1 MTTTAARRA
10 SAATARARTAPP
22 PTRDV
27 VTPPLAAVEPHGGAE
42 PHVGVEPHLGLEPH
56 LDPALTGRPDVR
68 PASRRLGPGRRR
80 RLAGL
85 VGPAALILGW
95 VAASATGLLD
105 PRILSEPWTVVSTA
119 GELIADGRLQEN
131 LAISAQRAGLGL
143 FFGIVVGALL
153 ALVAGLSR
161 AGEALIDGPVQ
172 IKRAI
177 PGLALIPLLI
187 LWFGIDETMKVL
199 TITLGVFVPIYLQTH
214 AGLRG
219 IDLRYVE
226 LAQTVG
232 LTRSGFIRRVVLPG
246 ALPGFFLGLRFAVT
260 GAWVS
265 LVVVEQINSTSGIG
279 YMMELA
285 RTYGQTNI
293 IVLGLAVYGVLGLLS
308 DAAVRLLERKALSW
322 QRTLAG

>member
-1 MTTTAARRA
+1 V
-10 SAATARARTAPP
+10 SAAPVLERP
-22 PTRDV
+22 
-27 VTPPLAAVEPHGGAE
+27 AV
-42 PHVGVEPHLGLEPH
+42 EPH
-56 LDPALTGRPDVR
+56 LDPALASREDVGPTG
-68 PASRRLGPGRRR
+68 RRLGPGRRR
-80 RLAGL
+80 RLAWL
-85 VGPAALILGW
+85 LGPSALLALW
-95 VAASATGLLD
+95 TLASATRLLD
-105 PRILSEPWTVVSTA
+105 PRILSEPWTVVATA
-119 GELIADGRLQEN
+119 GELLADGRLQEN

-153 ALVAGLSR
+153 ALVSGLSR
-161 AGEALIDGPVQ
+161 VGEALIDGPVQ

-232 LTRSGFIRRVVLPG
+232 LSRTAFIRKVVLPG

-265 LVVVEQINSTSGIG
+265 LVVVEQINATSGIG

-293 IVLGLAVYGVLGLLS
+293 IVLGLAVYGILGLLS
-308 DAAVRLLERKALSW
+308 DGAVRILERKALSW

>member
-1 MTTTAARRA
+1 M
-10 SAATARARTAPP
+10 SAVPVLERP
-22 PTRDV
+22 
-27 VTPPLAAVEPHGGAE
+27 AV
-42 PHVGVEPHLGLEPH
+42 EPH
-56 LDPALTGRPDVR
+56 LDPALAAGEDVR
-68 PASRRLGPGRRR
+68 PTGRRLGPGRRR
-80 RLAGL
+80 RLAWL
-85 VGPAALILGW
+85 LGPAALLALW
-95 VAASATGLLD
+95 TVASATGLLD
-105 PRILSEPWTVVSTA
+105 PRILSEPWTVVATA
-119 GELIADGRLQEN
+119 GELLADGRLQEN

-153 ALVAGLSR
+153 ALVSGLSR
-161 AGEALIDGPVQ
+161 VGEALIDGPVQ

-232 LTRSGFIRRVVLPG
+232 LSRAAFIRKVVLPG

-265 LVVVEQINSTSGIG
+265 LVVVEQINATSGIG

-293 IVLGLAVYGVLGLLS
+293 IVLGLAVYGILGLLS
-308 DAAVRLLERKALSW
+308 DGAVRFLERKALSW

>member
-1 MTTTAARRA
+1 M
-10 SAATARARTAPP
+10 SAATAVRRTA
-22 PTRDV
+22 V
-27 VTPPLAAVEPHGGAE
+27 APHQ
-42 PHVGVEPHLGLEPH
+42 
-56 LDPALTGRPDVR
+56 DPAPAHPKDVR
-68 PASRRLGPGRRR
+68 PTGRRLGPGRRR
-80 RLAGL
+80 RLAWL
-85 VGPAALILGW
+85 LGPSALLLLW
-95 VAASATGLLD
+95 TVASATGLLD
-105 PRILSEPWTVVSTA
+105 PRILSEPWTVVATA

-143 FFGIVVGALL
+143 FFGIVVGAVL
-153 ALVAGLSR
+153 ALLSGLSR

-214 AGLRG
+214 AALRG

-232 LTRSGFIRRVVLPG
+232 LSRAGFIRRVVLPG

-293 IVLGLAVYGVLGLLS
+293 IVLGLAVYGILGLLS
-308 DAAVRLLERKALSW
+308 DGIVRFIERKALSW

>member
-1 MTTTAARRA
+1 MTTTAAARR
-10 SAATARARTAPP
+10 SSFRATATPDGG
-22 PTRDV
+22 TR
-27 VTPPLAAVEPHGGAE
+27 PGSAVA
-42 PHVGVEPHLGLEPH
+42 PH
-56 LDPALTGRPDVR
+56 LDPALAGRPDVR
-68 PASRRLGPGRRR
+68 PGTRRLGPGPRRR
-80 RLAGL
+80 FAGL
-85 VGPAALILGW
+85 VGPAALVLLW
-95 VAASATGLLD
+95 VLASATGLLD

-119 GELIADGRLQEN
+119 GELIADGRLQEH

-143 FFGIVVGALL
+143 FFGIIVGAVL
-153 ALVAGLSR
+153 ALLAGLSR
-161 AGEALIDGPVQ
+161 VGESLIDGPVQ

-187 LWFGIDETMKVL
+187 LWFGIDETMKFL

-232 LTRSGFIRRVVLPG
+232 LSRAGFLRRVVLPG

-293 IVLGLAVYGVLGLLS
+293 IVLGLAVYGILGLLS

>member
-1 MTTTAARRA
+1 M
-10 SAATARARTAPP
+10 SAAPVLERP
-22 PTRDV
+22 
-27 VTPPLAAVEPHGGAE
+27 AVEPHQ
-42 PHVGVEPHLGLEPH
+42 
-56 LDPALTGRPDVR
+56 DPAFTGRPDVR
-68 PASRRLGPGRRR
+68 PTGRRLGPGRRR
-80 RLAGL
+80 RLAWL
-85 VGPAALILGW
+85 LGPSALLALW
-95 VAASATGLLD
+95 TVLSATGLLD
-105 PRILSEPWTVVSTA
+105 PRILSEPWTVVATA
-119 GELIADGRLQEN
+119 GELLADGRLQEN

-153 ALVAGLSR
+153 ALLSGLSR
-161 AGEALIDGPVQ
+161 VGEALIDGPVQ

-232 LTRSGFIRRVVLPG
+232 LSRAAFIRKVVLPG

-265 LVVVEQINSTSGIG
+265 LVVVEQINATSGIG

-293 IVLGLAVYGVLGLLS
+293 IVLGLAVYGILGLLS
-308 DAAVRLLERKALSW
+308 DGAVRFFERKALSW

>member
-1 MTTTAARRA
+1 M
-10 SAATARARTAPP
+10 SAVLDRPLVAPH
-22 PTRDV
+22 R
-27 VTPPLAAVEPHGGAE
+27 
-42 PHVGVEPHLGLEPH
+42 
-56 LDPALTGRPDVR
+56 DPALAGRDDVR
-68 PASRRLGPGRRR
+68 PTGRRLGPGRRR
-80 RLAGL
+80 RLAW
-85 VGPAALILGW
+85 VGPAALLLLW
-95 VAASATGLLD
+95 TVSSATGLLD
-105 PRILSEPWTVVSTA
+105 PRILSEPWTVVATA
-119 GELIADGRLQEN
+119 GELISDGRLQEN

-143 FFGIVVGALL
+143 FFGILVGAAL
-153 ALVAGLSR
+153 ALLAGLSR
-161 AGEALIDGPVQ
+161 VGEALIDGPVQ

-219 IDLRYVE
+219 IDLRFVE

-232 LTRSGFIRRVVLPG
+232 LTRAGFIRKVVLPG

-265 LVVVEQINSTSGIG
+265 LVVVEQINATSGIG

-293 IVLGLAVYGVLGLLS
+293 IVLGLAVYGILGLLS
-308 DAAVRLLERKALSW
+308 DGIVRFIERKALSW